1 MNKNAKVVV
10 LGGVIAL
17 GMAAGTA
24 NAAGSAAA
32 DAKGADFSFSA
43 TAGNF
48 VVSGFKMKLSNN
60 VGLNAA
66 DNATAVAV
74 SAASLKGTRVFGGSS
89 NGGGVKD
96 CTGSSKAAPTPIAP
110 GADKDGCSA

>member
-32 DAKGADFSFSA
+32 DAKGADFSFTA
-43 TAGNF
+43 TNGNF

-74 SAASLKGTRVFGGSS
+74 SAASLKGTRIFGGSS

-96 CTGSSKAAPTPIAP
+96 CLGTSTATPKPIAP
-110 GADKDGCSA
+110 KPEDDGCKA